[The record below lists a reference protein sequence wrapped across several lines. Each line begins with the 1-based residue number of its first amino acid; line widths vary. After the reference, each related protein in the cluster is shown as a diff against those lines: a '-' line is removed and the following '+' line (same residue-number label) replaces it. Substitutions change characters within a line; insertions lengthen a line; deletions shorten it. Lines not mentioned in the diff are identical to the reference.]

1 MTIFKKVLDFL
12 NPQVEED
19 EPLLEA
25 NQMYEITQAAIKEN
39 RNEAQ
44 EWAESRIKDI
54 EKQMIESAK
63 RGNFSTTVQVGSKPR
78 EYVHALT
85 TLLENKGYHT
95 TQNFNNLT
103 IRWYTGIPGNM
114 KPPTPK

>member
-25 NQMYEITQAAIKEN
+25 NQMYKITQAAIKAN

-44 EWAESRIKDI
+44 EWAESRIKKI

-63 RGNFSTTVQVGSKPR
+63 RGNFSTTIQVDSNPN
-78 EYVHALT
+78 EYVHALKRM
-85 TLLENKGYHT
+85 LENKGYHT
-95 TQNFNNLT
+95 TRNFDNLT
-103 IRWYTGIPGNM
+103 IRWYAGIPGNM
-114 KPPTPK
+114 KPPTPR